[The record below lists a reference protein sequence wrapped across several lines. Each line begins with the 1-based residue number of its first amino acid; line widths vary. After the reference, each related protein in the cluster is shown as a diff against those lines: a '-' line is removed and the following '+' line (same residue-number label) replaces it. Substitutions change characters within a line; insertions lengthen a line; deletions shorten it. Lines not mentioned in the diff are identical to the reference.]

1 MKTCKIKRY
10 DEDEN
15 DSFPHKVFE
24 LKVEEAR
31 FLQNFL
37 NTLAVSDQP
46 LNFVDGYWGSGSCL
60 WISEGE
66 YQALIGN
73 AELLGIE
80 FTVSN

>member
-1 MKTCKIKRY
+1 MQCRIKKY
-10 DEDEN
+10 SDD

-24 LKVEEAR
+24 LGREEAL

-46 LNFVDGYWGSGSCL
+46 LNSADGYWGNL
-60 WISEGE
+60 WISEE
-66 YQALIGN
+66 ECQALLDN

-80 FTVSN
+80 FIVEGS

>member
-1 MKTCKIKRY
+1 MQCRIKKFN
-10 DEDEN
+10 DD

-24 LKVEEAR
+24 LEREEAL

-46 LNFVDGYWGSGSCL
+46 LDSVDVHWDIGRCL
-60 WISEGE
+60 WISEE
-66 YQALIGN
+66 ECQALLDN

-80 FTVSN
+80 FIVEGG